1 MTSDPALARCVVFHQ
16 QATRITKQSAHPGAW
31 SKMRVDLC
39 GDVMNDAVADALER
53 TSSGTAYT
61 VGTAV
66 GRPTHLQDH
75 GQVH

>member
-1 MTSDPALARCVVFHQ
+1 
-16 QATRITKQSAHPGAW
+16 
-31 SKMRVDLC
+31 MRVDLC